1 MAEKLAGFV
10 AEHSKKILITATV
23 IFVVSFFGAAST
35 KINYDVLSYLPE
47 KLDSVKGEQILD
59 EVFGTAGTAVLIVE
73 NMDSK
78 DVLHLKEKI
87 SAINGVENVIWV
99 DSFTDISIPHEIL
112 PDVLNKLFY
121 SDNDDSTLM
130 MIQFE
135 DVSSSEKTSQAIE
148 KIKIVMNKQC
158 FLSGMSVLMSDTKN
172 IVESETPIYVFAAAV
187 LAFLILV
194 LTMGSFILPLI
205 IAASLGFAVLL
216 NMGTNFWGE
225 ISYITQ
231 SIAAILQI
239 GITMDYSI
247 FLTDKYLEESEKTS
261 SKTEA
266 MKKAILKSFF
276 SLSGSALTT
285 LLGFASMCFMS
296 FTLGMDIG
304 IVMSK
309 AVLIGLAC
317 ALVILPAMLLC
328 FFNPE
333 KHRRWK
339 GVAPNFGKVSL
350 FSLKHKKALSILFI
364 TLFIISAVLR
374 SNVNVYYDFIKALPQ
389 EMTSVV
395 SLSKLK
401 ENFNMTTTHFVIFDS
416 SLEKSKA
423 SQMSKRFYETEG
435 VTEVFSLNTFVGEA
449 VPNSMIPDLIT
460 DICISGGYELMMIN
474 SDYASSTDKSFEQ
487 IKKLN
492 SILIEYDKNGFITGE
507 SALMNDLADVT
518 QRDFR
523 VTGIISVAAVFAVIA
538 VLFKSSIIPVVL
550 VSSIELAVFLNE
562 SIPIFTGEEVP
573 FIAPTVIG
581 CVQLG
586 ATVDYAILMT
596 SNFID
601 EMRKGTTKFR
611 ALKAA
616 ANNSVKSVF
625 RSSLVLFTAT
635 LGVFFVSNVSLIKS
649 ICLMLSR
656 GAIISAAVI
665 IVFLPAL
672 LYLTEPIFNRKGKR
686 INEI

>member
-1 MAEKLAGFV
+1 M
-10 AEHSKKILITATV
+10 
-23 IFVVSFFGAAST
+23 
-35 KINYDVLSYLPE
+35 
-47 KLDSVKGEQILD
+47 
-59 EVFGTAGTAVLIVE
+59 
-73 NMDSK
+73 
-78 DVLHLKEKI
+78 
-87 SAINGVENVIWV
+87 
-99 DSFTDISIPHEIL
+99 
-112 PDVLNKLFY
+112 
-121 SDNDDSTLM
+121 
-130 MIQFE
+130 
-135 DVSSSEKTSQAIE
+135 
-148 KIKIVMNKQC
+148 
-158 FLSGMSVLMSDTKN
+158 
-172 IVESETPIYVFAAAV
+172 
-187 LAFLILV
+187 
-194 LTMGSFILPLI
+194 
-205 IAASLGFAVLL
+205 
-216 NMGTNFWGE
+216 
-225 ISYITQ
+225 
-231 SIAAILQI
+231 
-239 GITMDYSI
+239 
-247 FLTDKYLEESEKTS
+247 
-261 SKTEA
+261 
-266 MKKAILKSFF
+266 
-276 SLSGSALTT
+276 
-285 LLGFASMCFMS
+285 
-296 FTLGMDIG
+296 
-304 IVMSK
+304 
-309 AVLIGLAC
+309 
-317 ALVILPAMLLC
+317 
-328 FFNPE
+328 
-333 KHRRWK
+333 
-339 GVAPNFGKVSL
+339 
-350 FSLKHKKALSILFI
+350 
-364 TLFIISAVLR
+364 
-374 SNVNVYYDFIKALPQ
+374 
-389 EMTSVV
+389 
-395 SLSKLK
+395 
-401 ENFNMTTTHFVIFDS
+401 
-416 SLEKSKA
+416 
-423 SQMSKRFYETEG
+423 
-435 VTEVFSLNTFVGEA
+435 NTFVGEA